1 MPAKP
6 LLKPPPVNPLLLD
19 FPEEFGSERLLIRAP
34 RAGDGAE
41 LNAAVCESLPELKPW
56 MPWAQSAPSVE
67 ESEEVCR
74 RARVKFLAREDLM
87 LQLRLKESGTVIGGS
102 GLHRMDW
109 NVPKFEI
116 GYWLRTSFCG
126 QGLMTEAVA
135 AIARFAFDELN
146 AQRVEIRCDSRNE
159 RSARVALRAGFAL
172 EATLRHDSRDV
183 EGALRDTRI
192 YARLRNETASD
203 ER

>member
-1 MPAKP
+1 M
-6 LLKPPPVNPLLLD
+6 NPLLLD
-19 FPEEFGSERLLIRAP
+19 FPEEFESERLLFRGP

-41 LNAAVCESLPELKPW
+41 LNAAVCESLDELKPW

-67 ESEEVCR
+67 ESEDVCR
-74 RARVKFLAREDLM
+74 RSRVKFLAREDLM
-87 LQLRLKESGTVIGGS
+87 LQLRLKENGTVIGGS

-126 QGLMTEAVA
+126 QGYMTEAVE
-135 AIARFAFDELN
+135 AIARFALETLN

-159 RSARVALRAGFAL
+159 RSARVALRAGFTL
-172 EATLRHDSRDV
+172 EGTLRHDSRDV
-183 EGALRDTRI
+183 GGALRDTQI
-192 YARLRNETASD
+192 YATVRD
-203 ER
+203 E